1 MREPLVFLLQLLITG
16 IAVGGVYAL
25 MALGF
30 VLIYK
35 ASNVVNFGPGELVLF
50 GAYVSWATILQMRFP
65 LSIALPLTLLTSIAL
80 GLIIERGVL
89 RPLIGQPIISVIM
102 VTFGFASVI
111 RGVLNMVWGSD
122 TRPFPALFSS
132 VPFHLGPVP
141 VSPVHLWSFV
151 IVILLLGCF
160 SLFFKLSLTGTA
172 MRATAD
178 NQQVALSLGVSVKR
192 MFALSWC
199 IATVVSTLSGIIL
212 GSVRGGVD
220 FSLADLGL
228 KVFPVVI
235 LGGLDSVMG
244 AIVGGVLIGVLE
256 NLSGGYLDPIF
267 GGGVKEVAP
276 FAVVVV
282 ILLFRPY
289 GLFGKPEIERV

>member
-1 MREPLVFLLQLLITG
+1 MNEHLVFMLQLLITG
-16 IAVGGVYAL
+16 VAVGGVYAL

-65 LSIALPLTLLTSIAL
+65 LYVAFPLTLLTSIAL
-80 GLIIERGVL
+80 GLVIERGVL
-89 RPLIGQPIISVIM
+89 RPLIGQPLISVIM

-111 RGVLNMVWGSD
+111 RGGLNMLWGSD

-132 VPFHLGPVP
+132 QPFHLGPVP
-141 VSPVHLWSFV
+141 ISPVHLWSFV
-151 IVILLLGCF
+151 IVLLLLGGF
-160 SLFFKLSLTGTA
+160 SLFFKFSLTGTA

-199 IATVVSTLSGIIL
+199 IATVVSTLGGIIL

-276 FAVVVV
+276 FAVLVV

>member
-1 MREPLVFLLQLLITG
+1 VFLLQLIITG

-35 ASNVVNFGPGELVLF
+35 ASSVVNFGPGELVLF
-50 GAYVSWATILQMRFP
+50 GAYIAWATILHMRLP
-65 LSIALPLTLLTSIAL
+65 LYAAFPLTLVVAIGL

-111 RGVLNMVWGSD
+111 RGVLNMSWGSD

-132 VPFHLGPVP
+132 EPFRLGPIP

-151 IVILLLGCF
+151 AVMLLLGAF
-160 SLFFKLSLTGTA
+160 SLFFKFSLVGTA

-178 NQQVALSLGVSVKR
+178 NQQVAQSLGVSVKR
-192 MFALSWC
+192 IFALSWC
-199 IATVVSTLSGIIL
+199 IATVVSAMGGIIL

-235 LGGLDSVMG
+235 LGGLDSVPG

-256 NLSGGYLDPIF
+256 NLSGGYLDPLL

-276 FAVVVV
+276 FVALVV
-282 ILLFRPY
+282 ILMFRPY
-289 GLFGKPEIERV
+289 GFFGKVAIERV

>member
-1 MREPLVFLLQLLITG
+1 MAEHAVFMLQLIITG

-25 MALGF
+25 MALGC

-35 ASNVVNFGPGELVLF
+35 ASSVVNFGPGELVLF
-50 GAYVSWATILQMRFP
+50 GAYISWATILQMRFP
-65 LSIALPLTLLTSIAL
+65 LYVAFPLTLVICIVL

-89 RPLIGQPIISVIM
+89 RPLIGQPLISVIM

-122 TRPFPALFSS
+122 TRPFPALFSPE
-132 VPFHLGPVP
+132 PFHLGPVP
-141 VSPVHLWSFV
+141 VSPVHLWSFLMV
-151 IVILLLGCF
+151 MLLLGAF
-160 SLFFKLSLTGTA
+160 SLFFKFSLTGTA

-192 MFALSWC
+192 IFALSWC
-199 IATVVSTLSGIIL
+199 IATVVSALGGIIL

-235 LGGLDSVMG
+235 LGGLDSVVG
-244 AIVGGVLIGVLE
+244 AIVGGVLIGVFE
-256 NLSGGYLDPIF
+256 NLSGGYLDPIL

-276 FAVVVV
+276 FAVLVV
-282 ILLFRPY
+282 ILMLRPY
-289 GLFGKPEIERV
+289 GLFGKVEIERV